1 MGRRCT
7 VCTHPDRSEIDL
19 ALARGAEQEATSR
32 RYGLTRYAVA
42 RHVGSGHVPLSLV
55 KAHLE
60 VLAGGRQDLEA
71 VEIEER
77 DNLLMNLKRQRAML
91 LEMQERALVEDKWS
105 VVTQISYVVHRNL
118 EMVGRYFGQFQTVE
132 RRTIEHVLLRD
143 PQYITLRSGL
153 IEIAR
158 RHPQIRRELTELLGR
173 VDGGEAHVTGTW
185 RRGVPAIDGQAIE
198 HVAAGV

>member
-7 VCTHPDRSEIDL
+7 VCVHPERNAIDL
-19 ALARGAEQEATSR
+19 ALARGGEQKATSR
-32 RYGLTRYAVA
+32 RYGLTRHAVS
-42 RHVGSGHVPLSLV
+42 RHVLSGHVPVSLV
-55 KAHLE
+55 QAHLE
-60 VLAGGRQDLEA
+60 TLAGGRKDLEA

-77 DNLLMNLKRQRAML
+77 DGLLMNLKRQRAML
-91 LEMQERALVEDKWS
+91 LEMQERALVGEKWS

-132 RRTIEHVLLRD
+132 RKTVEHVLLRD

-153 IEIAR
+153 LEIAR
-158 RHPQIRRELTELLGR
+158 RHPQIRGELAELLRR
-173 VDGGEAHVTGTW
+173 VDGGAAYPTGTW
-185 RRGVPAIDGQAIE
+185 PRRAPPGQAIE